1 MTAEPVTAKLMSFH
15 CRCGHRISTGNSKV
29 TCDNCG
35 ETVQIIGCKDTAHGK
50 KYSLR
55 ISHRHR
61 EWNPQPAI
69 WAWRPV
75 VENRSPKQ
83 RQDPNRRY
91 VRLGLLIL
99 FAPIYLPLFFV
110 GFTTMIHIQR
120 QQSLP
125 KNAAIVETPRP
136 DDCGISKGC
145 YYLETYVYEQQ
156 TGRWVAVWER
166 KSFWN
171 F

>member
-29 TCDNCG
+29 ICDNCG

-69 WAWRPV
+69 GAWRPV

-99 FAPIYLPLFFV
+99 LAPIYLPLVFV
-110 GFTTMIHIQR
+110 GLTTMIHLQK
-120 QQSLP
+120 QQSP
-125 KNAAIVETPRP
+125 PANAAIVETPRP

-145 YYLETYVYEQQ
+145 YYLETYVYEEQ